1 MCRQSKIIIPSF
13 HSLFSSPGRKTQ
25 SAFLIKLFVVY
36 IKLQASWLSKTF
48 YIFTIII
55 FARATVPIST
65 KLLTNYST
73 DRINQVS
80 WNSKCEN
87 ETLVQLNMRI
97 ANVYDELTLTVN
109 WWLFIPRGFS
119 TYRKAY
125 GCKKSGFKRSKIAIP
140 WHFVFSVFYRNMFVK
155 KGNKRNLKK

>member
-1 MCRQSKIIIPSF
+1 MCRQSKIIFPSF

-36 IKLQASWLSKTF
+36 IKLPASWLSKTF

-55 FARATVPIST
+55 SPEPLYQFQPNFLQII
-65 KLLTNYST
+65 LT

-97 ANVYDELTLTVN
+97 ANVYDELTLTVK

-125 GCKKSGFKRSKIAIP
+125 GCKKSGF
-140 WHFVFSVFYRNMFVK
+140 
-155 KGNKRNLKK
+155 